1 MTPYFVLL
9 VAIAFSAMLLSF
21 LILSEVDE
29 LRDRLKRIEGILT
42 ADKQPN
48 VSNPDHEATSK
59 KETHAP
65 HSSSSSKP

>member
-48 VSNPDHEATSK
+48 VSKPIISK
-59 KETHAP
+59 RETNEP
-65 HSSSSSKP
+65 